1 MGKQKYSTDF
11 KRQVVLHYLNGHDGA
26 KKTAALFGVDHGA
39 VRRWTEH
46 WKASGDHGL
55 TITTKAYYAPFK
67 LKVLLWMKENNASSR
82 KAAATFKIAAA
93 CTVSRWARLYR
104 EGGIMALRDKR
115 RERAMTSGKTP
126 PGKPLTA
133 PYPTFHSA
141 EEELEYLRAENA
153 YLKKPACL
161 GSGKAAEKANVI
173 SGLRQDHKL
182 AILLHIAGLPRS
194 TFYWQVK
201 SGTRTVTYEH
211 EAQRVKALFHH
222 HKGRYGYRRITLA
235 LRNEGYPL
243 NHKTVRKLMRKQGLA
258 SNLRRKRYRSYKGT
272 YGHIA
277 PNLLQRDFHADAPNQ
292 KWVTDVTEFTL
303 KGQKL
308 YLSPVLDLY
317 NSEVIAWHMATH
329 QGMLLVDKMLDEALA
344 TLQPGDA
351 PVLHSDQG
359 WQYQMASYQARLSS
373 RDVKQ
378 SMSRKG
384 NCLDNAV
391 VENFFGLLKSECWF
405 NEEYEDTEKLKHA
418 VDEYIHYYNHERI
431 KVKLNGLSPVQYR
444 TQTMSSAS

>member
-11 KRQVVLHYLNGHDGA
+11 KRQVVLHYLSGHDGA
-26 KKTAALFGVDHGA
+26 KKTAALFGIDHGA

-46 WKASGDHGL
+46 WKVSGEAGL
-55 TITTKAYYAPFK
+55 TITTKAYSAEFK
-67 LKVLLWMKENNASSR
+67 EEVLLWMKQNCASSR

-93 CTVSRWARLYR
+93 CTVSRWERLYR

-115 RERAMTSGKTP
+115 TERTMTSEKTP

-161 GSGKAAEKANVI
+161 GAGKTAEKAKVI
-173 SGLRQDHKL
+173 SGLRQHHKL
-182 AILLHIAGLPRS
+182 ATLLHIAGLPRS
-194 TFYWQVK
+194 TFYWQMSSDASTK
-201 SGTRTVTYEH
+201 AYEH
-211 EAQRVKALFHH
+211 EAERVKALFHH

-235 LRNEGYPL
+235 LRNEGCHL
-243 NHKTVRKLMRKQGLA
+243 NHKTVRKLMRKQELA
-258 SNLRRKRYRSYKGT
+258 SNLRRKKYRSYKGT

-292 KWVTDVTEFTL
+292 KWVTDVTEFNL

-317 NSEVIAWHMATH
+317 NSEIIAWQMATH
-329 QGMLLVDKMLDEALA
+329 QGMPLVDKMLDDALA
-344 TLQPGDA
+344 TLGPGDT

-359 WQYQMASYQARLSS
+359 WQYQMASYQTRLSS
-373 RDVKQ
+373 REVKQ

-405 NEEYEDTEKLKHA
+405 NEKYEDTEQLKRA
-418 VDEYIHYYNHERI
+418 V
-431 KVKLNGLSPVQYR
+431 
-444 TQTMSSAS
+444 

>member
-1 MGKQKYSTDF
+1 MAKQKYSTDF

-46 WKASGDHGL
+46 WKVSGEDGL
-55 TITTKAYYAPFK
+55 TITTKAYSAEFK
-67 LKVLLWMKENNASSR
+67 EEVLHWMQENNASSR
-82 KAAATFKIAAA
+82 KAAAAFKIAAA

-104 EGGIMALRDKR
+104 EGGIMALSDKR
-115 RERAMTSGKTP
+115 TERIMASGKKP
-126 PGKPLTA
+126 PNKPLTA

-141 EEELEYLRAENA
+141 QEELEYLRAENA
-153 YLKKPACL
+153 YPKKAACL
-161 GSGKAAEKANVI
+161 GSGKAAEKAKIV
-173 SGLRQDHKL
+173 SELRQDHQL
-182 AILLHIAGLPRS
+182 ATLLHIAWLPRS

-201 SGTRTVTYEH
+201 SGTSAGTYEH
-211 EAQRVKALFHH
+211 EAQRIKALFHH

-235 LRNEGYPL
+235 LRNEGCL
-243 NHKTVRKLMRKQGLA
+243 INHKTVRKLMREQDLA
-258 SNLRRKRYRSYKGT
+258 SNLRRKKYRSYKGT

-292 KWVTDVTEFTL
+292 KWVTDVTEFNL

-317 NSEVIAWHMATH
+317 NSEIIAWQMATH
-329 QGMLLVDKMLDEALA
+329 QGMRLVDKMLDDALA
-344 TLQPGDA
+344 TLGPTDA

-359 WQYQMASYQARLSS
+359 WQYQMASYQTRLSS

-405 NEEYEDTEKLKHA
+405 NEEYEDTEQLKRV

-444 TQTMSSAS
+444 TQAMLSAN